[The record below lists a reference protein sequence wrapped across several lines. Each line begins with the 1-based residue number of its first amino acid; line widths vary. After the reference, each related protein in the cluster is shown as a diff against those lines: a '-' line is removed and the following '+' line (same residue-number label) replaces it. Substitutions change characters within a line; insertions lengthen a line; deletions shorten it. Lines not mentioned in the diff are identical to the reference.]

1 MPSIIPTVTRVGG
14 KTNEQTVMKRRKT
27 GAQDISSLRREA
39 GYQVRLFAPFRTI
52 GLVSPTPV
60 PFTSIP
66 LGKTTFQVTTS
77 VGRCLQTYD
86 LKRGLQLVFLTRP
99 ETPSEITAT
108 LAWKDCVL
116 AAWSNG
122 ADGASAVWMFKRG
135 KRIDQLEPP
144 PAPCEPILQLLAF
157 GSWII
162 GCCFNRLHVWKSATY
177 EHYTT
182 LTPAGLRRAGEDRVL
197 SGCVCSIP
205 TFINKILVGRQDGGV
220 EIWNVSA
227 GKLVYTILPPSSEYG
242 AVTALQPT
250 PALSVVAI
258 AFHSGPLLLHNVRT
272 DKSILQLNSAPLQS
286 QPVSTISFRTDGLG
300 AGEEGRL
307 PGVMATGGAHSGD
320 VSLWDL
326 NEAGKL
332 MGVLRG
338 AHYPRSS
345 ASGAVGG
352 GVNKVEFLPGQPVMV
367 TCGLDNSLK
376 TWIFDEAPFLPV
388 PRPLHAR
395 SGHAAP
401 LTKLAFIPSDADGAE
416 GGGKWLLTAAR
427 DRSLWAWSLRRD
439 AQSTELSQGNIRKRA
454 KKVGILSGGAT
465 ESGSSGGLER
475 LKASE
480 ITCVAISLNRDGGI
494 GATPNAGPVWSNA
507 RVDSRKKGASAAA
520 PNDMTGWESV
530 VTGHRGD
537 KIARTWFWGRKKAG
551 RWAFETG
558 DRGVVTSVAITAC
571 GTFALVGSSLGG
583 IDMFNL
589 QSGLH
594 RQRYPAKSKPRQGN
608 LKTTQRSL
616 ISDDGTEPLART
628 FGPGEGKHQGAVTGI
643 VVDGVNRMII
653 SCGLDGKLKFWSFTK
668 GVLLQEL
675 EQFPLTSITALRY
688 HLPNDLVAFSCEDQS
703 IRLVDIETR
712 KLVRELRGSKAT
724 VNDFCFSNDGRWII
738 AGTADCIVRVWD
750 LPTGHLIDALRVQSP
765 CTALAFSN
773 TGEFLA
779 TAHADGVGVNI
790 WTNRTLFTHVP
801 TRPVTESEVARIQQ
815 PTASGESGAT
825 LIEAAYGEVEDGD
838 VVVDGSASVIE
849 RLDEQLTSLS
859 LVPKSRWQTLVQLDL
874 IKQRN
879 KPKEP
884 PKAPERAPFFLS
896 SLSSLDGSKPR
907 RLASDK
913 TGEDQLPAAAEL
925 SRITKLSIVGGSSSE
940 RSFTVLL
947 REGARSGNFDSFIS
961 HLKGLSPAAAD
972 LEIRS
977 LATASASLLR
987 SSTVEGNDQQALDER
1002 IPFVYALTSRLRQKQ
1017 DYELVQAWMTVF
1029 LRVHGGEILSS
1040 SAAHGE
1046 GSTPPSLLEALTEW
1060 RKEQQ
1065 SEAKRISALTGYCAG
1080 VIGFLRNAKS

>member
-1 MPSIIPTVTRVGG
+1 MI
-14 KTNEQTVMKRRKT
+14 KRRRT
-27 GAQDISSLRREA
+27 GAKDISSSRREA
-39 GYQVRLFAPFRTI
+39 GYQVRLFAPFRTV
-52 GLVSPTPV
+52 GLVSPTSV

-116 AAWSNG
+116 AAWGDG
-122 ADGASAVWMFKRG
+122 ADGASAV
-135 KRIDQLEPP
+135 
-144 PAPCEPILQLLAF
+144 
-157 GSWII
+157 
-162 GCCFNRLHVWKSATY
+162 
-177 EHYTT
+177 
-182 LTPAGLRRAGEDRVL
+182 
-197 SGCVCSIP
+197 
-205 TFINKILVGRQDGGV
+205 
-220 EIWNVSA
+220 
-227 GKLVYTILPPSSEYG
+227 KLVYTILPPSSEYG

-250 PALSVVAI
+250 PALAVVAI
-258 AFHSGPLLLHNVRT
+258 AFASGPVVLHNVRT

-286 QPVSTISFRTDGLG
+286 QPVSSISFRTDGLG

-326 NEAGKL
+326 NEAGRL
-332 MGVLRG
+332 MGILRG
-338 AHYPRSS
+338 AHYPKSS

-352 GVNKVEFLPGQPVMV
+352 GVNKVEFLAGQPVMV

-376 TWIFDEAPFLPV
+376 TWIFDETPFSPV

-401 LTKLAFIPSDADGAE
+401 LTKITFIPSDADGAE

-439 AQSTELSQGNIRKRA
+439 AQSTELSQGNIHKRA

-465 ESGSSGGLER
+465 GSGSSGGLER

-480 ITCVAISLNRDGGI
+480 ITCVAISLNRDGGM

-537 KIARTWFWGRKKAG
+537 RIARTWFWGRKKAG

-589 QSGLH
+589 QSGRH
-594 RQRYPAKSKPRQGN
+594 RQRYPAKSRRRQGN
-608 LKTTQRSL
+608 PEALQRSL
-616 ISDDGTEPLART
+616 IGDNGTEPLERA
-628 FGPGEGKHQGAVTGI
+628 FGSGEGKHQGAVTGI

-653 SCGLDGKLKFWSFTK
+653 SCGIDGKLKFWSFTK
-668 GVLLQEL
+668 GVLLREL
-675 EQFPLTSITALRY
+675 DQFPLTSITALRY
-688 HLPNDLVAFSCEDQS
+688 HLSNDLVAFSCEDQC
-703 IRLVDIETR
+703 IRLVDIETK
-712 KLVRELRGSKAT
+712 KLVRELRASKAT

-738 AGTADCIVRVWD
+738 AGTADSIIRVWD

-773 TGEFLA
+773 TGDFLA
-779 TAHADGVGVNI
+779 TAHADSVGVNI
-790 WTNRTLFTHVP
+790 WSNRTLFTHVP
-801 TRPVTESEVARIQQ
+801 TRPVTESELARVQQ
-815 PTASGESGAT
+815 PTAFGESGANS
-825 LIEAAYGEVEDGD
+825 IEAAYEEVGDED
-838 VVVDGSASVIE
+838 VVVDGTSSVVE

-859 LVPKSRWQTLVQLDL
+859 L
-874 IKQRN
+874 QRN

-884 PKAPERAPFFLS
+884 PKAPEKAPFFLA

-913 TGEDQLPAAAEL
+913 TGEDQLSAVAEL
-925 SRITKLSIVGGSSSE
+925 SRITKLSKGGGSGSE
-940 RSFTVLL
+940 RPFTVLL
-947 REGARSGNFDSFIS
+947 REGARSGNFDPFIS

-977 LATASASLLR
+977 LATASASLLLR
-987 SSTVEGNDQQALDER
+987 SSSVVDDNYNDQQVLDER
-1002 IPFVYALTSRLRQKQ
+1002 IPFVSALTSRLRQKQ

-1029 LRVHGGEILSS
+1029 LRVHGGEMLVSS
-1040 SAAHGE
+1040 SSGATPTDSAA
-1046 GSTPPSLLEALTEW
+1046 PPSLLEALTEW

-1065 SEAKRISALTGYCAG
+1065 HEAKRISALTGYCAG
-1080 VIGFLRNAKS
+1080 VIGFLRTAKS